1 MNLEKMSML
10 SQKIEG
16 VLGTVRTLKEE
27 NAKIKRE
34 LAAAHATLQDKSLLL
49 ETANSNLAE
58 CKAAL
63 DASVNQANA
72 QSDMLGKREAE
83 VASLNDRVTVL
94 GQQLVEKDGC
104 IESLEAKVRELTSN
118 AELLGGQ
125 INEKSELLN
134 AVNAQ
139 VIEKDATI
147 ASLMTQL
154 NEKNNIIE
162 GLNEQLEAQNEEI
175 AEAQEKFTQL
185 VETIENELGTDI
197 QLDQGENAPAAED
210 TTEASLENEAEE
222 AVSED
227 AVAEEVASEEPSA
240 EEPVAEESVEETPVS
255 EPQVDESVS
264 QETEEDIP
272 TIEVHSADEN
282 DNDLFASKQEGSQT
296 NFFG

>member
-63 DASVNQANA
+63 DASVKQANA

-197 QLDQGENAPAAED
+197 QLDQGEDAPAAED
-210 TTEASLENEAEE
+210 TTEASLENEAE
-222 AVSED
+222 D
-227 AVAEEVASEEPSA
+227 AVAEEVASEESSA
-240 EEPVAEESVEETPVS
+240 EEPVAEESVEEAPVS

>member
-197 QLDQGENAPAAED
+197 QLDQGEDAPAAED
-210 TTEASLENEAEE
+210 TTEASLENEA
-222 AVSED
+222 ED

-240 EEPVAEESVEETPVS
+240 EEPVAEESVEEAPVS